1 MDSDFEI
8 RRVTAGDWA
17 DLRELRLEAL
27 KDAPLAFVEQYDEAL
42 AQPPGFWQA
51 RVARGAT
58 GTEAAT
64 FVAVGGGRFVGKATG
79 LREDAPGGPATQV
92 VGVYV
97 TPAWR
102 GRRPG
107 VATALL
113 ERVIRWAREEA
124 GTDPVR
130 LVVMETNAP
139 AFAFYRRLGFVPT
152 GRTMAYPP
160 DPAYL
165 EHELEYRPAGLS

>member
-1 MDSDFEI
+1 
-8 RRVTAGDWA
+8 VAAADWA

-27 KDAPLAFVEQYDEAL
+27 KDSPLAFVEQYDEAL

-51 RVARGAT
+51 RVARGAA
-58 GTEAAT
+58 GGDSAT
-64 FVAVGGGRFVGKATG
+64 FVAVGGEGRFVGKATG
-79 LREDAPGGPATQV
+79 RVEATPDGPATQV

-113 ERVIRWAREEA
+113 ERVIRWSHEEA

-139 AFAFYRRLGFVPT
+139 AFAFYRRIGFVPT

-160 DPAYL
+160 DPSYL
-165 EHELEYRPAGLS
+165 EHELEYRPTGLS

>member
-1 MDSDFEI
+1 MDSEDRDFEV
-8 RRVTAGDWA
+8 RRIAAGDWA

-27 KDAPLAFVEQYDEAL
+27 KDSPLAFVERYDESL
-42 AQPPGFWQA
+42 AQPDRFWQD
-51 RVARGAT
+51 RVARGAA
-58 GTEAAT
+58 GGESAT

-79 LREDAPGGPATQV
+79 LREVEPDGPATQV

-97 TPAWR
+97 TPDWR

-107 VATALL
+107 VAAALL
-113 ERVIRWAREEA
+113 ARVIRWAREEA

-130 LVVMETNAP
+130 LYVMETNAA
-139 AFAFYRRLGFVPT
+139 AFAFYRRVGFVPT

-165 EHELEYRPAGLS
+165 EHEMEYRAS